1 MTLDLLSHSDQ
12 QETIRFLVYIE
23 VSKFKRLLCAEKGSF
38 CYCLMQ
44 ELKTFSSLV
53 LSLLHVSN
61 TLRSSSR
68 HQSKSRM

>member
-38 CYCLMQ
+38 CYC
-44 ELKTFSSLV
+44 
-53 LSLLHVSN
+53 
-61 TLRSSSR
+61 
-68 HQSKSRM
+68 